1 MCAVVPCGFGASMR
15 DTGRDSGDVTL
26 SAVPRLG
33 CGSLDYR
40 QQAQQIELKTGGM
53 SAAPQVLP
61 DDSQLDTYEQ
71 VGPARRGAAVAG
83 GLRGACPRRV
93 ALCGWRRT
101 SGLCLCCCRVCCFPR
116 FAWTGTS
123 PT

>member
-1 MCAVVPCGFGASMR
+1 MR
-15 DTGRDSGDVTL
+15 DTGRDSCDVTL

-53 SAAPQVLP
+53 SAAPHVLP

-71 VGPARRGAAVAG
+71 VGPARQG
-83 GLRGACPRRV
+83 GGRQLGPAP
-93 ALCGWRRT
+93 LCGFLWMALHLR
-101 SGLCLCCCRVCCFPR
+101 SSV
-116 FAWTGTS
+116 FAAIGCAVFLFLPGPEPPGHDAS
-123 PT
+123 VG